1 MFGKF
6 LQHPLRDNNIN
17 LEIPIFWL
25 GMDVDLGHTMA
36 KKIYNVALLFSHLK
50 EEDYSSKD

>member
-25 GMDVDLGHTMA
+25 GMDVGLGHTMA